1 MIFVILG
8 SQKFSFNRLLQEV
21 DQLIDRQ
28 VIKEEVVAQIGYSTF
43 HSKHY
48 IEKDFMGIEDFQQHI
63 DRCRIVITH
72 GGSGA
77 IINALKKN
85 KRVLAV
91 PRLSEFNEHVDN
103 HQLEITKEFKAQN
116 YIELVTD
123 ICDLGTKLQMIET
136 KCFSPFVSQSDQ
148 LIEDITSFIEQ

>member
-8 SQKFSFNRLLQEV
+8 SQKFPFNRLLQEV
-21 DQLIDRQ
+21 DKLIERQ
-28 VIKEEVVAQIGYSTF
+28 VIKEEVVAQIGHSTY
-43 HSKHY
+43 HSEHY
-48 IEKDFMGIEDFQQHI
+48 TEKKFMETEDFQEHL

-77 IINALKKN
+77 IINALIKN
-85 KRVLAV
+85 KRILAV

-103 HQLEITKEFKAQN
+103 HQLEITKEFKAKN
-116 YIELVTD
+116 YIEIVTD